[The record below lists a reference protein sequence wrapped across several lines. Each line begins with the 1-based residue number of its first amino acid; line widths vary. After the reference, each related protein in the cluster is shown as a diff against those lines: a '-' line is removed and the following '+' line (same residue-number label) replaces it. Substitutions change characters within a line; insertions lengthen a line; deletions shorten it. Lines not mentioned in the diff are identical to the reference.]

1 MPAVPIGGERARTWR
16 ISISIIILHMIYD
29 NFSRSNLDELLD
41 KQ

>member
-16 ISISIIILHMIYD
+16 ISISIILHMIYD
-29 NFSRSNLDELLD
+29 NFSLSNLDELLD